1 MKKTSILLLCA
12 LTSFGAFAQ
21 KSLVEEV
28 EHSIGGFNSDF
39 KAACEKIVPA
49 LSNEET
55 KGQAKTWYVA
65 GKACLQGGFF
75 FGGRGR

>member
-28 EHSIGGFNSDF
+28 EHSIGGFNSD
-39 KAACEKIVPA
+39 
-49 LSNEET
+49 
-55 KGQAKTWYVA
+55 YRR
-65 GKACLQGGFF
+65 LQLRF
-75 FGGRGR
+75 